1 MKKPPE
7 GGGLSLDPAEG
18 TAERIQAQL
27 KRTVVRS

>member
-7 GGGLSLDPAEG
+7 YGGLSFDPAEG
-18 TAERIQAQL
+18 TAERTQDQL